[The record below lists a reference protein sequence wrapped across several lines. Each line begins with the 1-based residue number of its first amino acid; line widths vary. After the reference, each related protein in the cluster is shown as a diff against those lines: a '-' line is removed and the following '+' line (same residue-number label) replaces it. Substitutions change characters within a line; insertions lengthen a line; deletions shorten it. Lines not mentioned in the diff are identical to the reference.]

1 MEADEDIKDMPAAPL
16 HLLETAKPNEHL
28 PSPELGEQTNLFPY
42 SSPKRESSTPS
53 RTLKTK
59 NYSQQMASH
68 SSSSSSSQ
76 PSTSRSSTTTKD
88 SYQRRHPQTPSS
100 STATTTATKMPPPP
114 PSSSSKPPNQPIP
127 IAIQILAHSD
137 RHNHPYTADS
147 VRPRH
152 AFTLRLLP
160 RTRIREL
167 CLHAADWVRLHGAS
181 PLSAENKKKNN
192 NNQDEAGDDDSA
204 RATSLLPSFKARDRD
219 GHALDASETVADALM
234 AGETLYLIEKSS
246 STGDSET
253 SDSSN
258 GGGDEGK
265 TRRDRP
271 SSHSRSRSRSSK
283 RGRDDVLRGL
293 RAEAARRSRAA
304 DARTPSVASTSP
316 SRSRSRSTCGKKKRQ
331 KENRVG
337 AEPPPSTARKTPSQ
351 RALEIAMQHGRASL
365 LSLPSSSMPEPRG
378 RGRALVAGSST
389 SKLRRG
395 RLGSGG
401 GSDIVNTIEESPS
414 PPLPR
419 SVSASRGKRA
429 TTHETAAEDA
439 HGDGGTSSPQKQQ
452 EVDEAPP
459 QLFET
464 SIKDSTTS
472 KVSKEQEHSCPTA
485 PAKKQ
490 DDPSTSSAVAS
501 QQSQSQSLPSPALSP
516 SLLPQKSIDSQLVIP
531 DSQDPPTPAVHVQ
544 SKPTLSVN
552 RATRDDETA
561 SMARDLKLK
570 NASLSSELGGDK
582 QADLSQA
589 AASTSAHSS
598 SIDGAHDNPTQQPAS
613 PCDHSSINVSKM
625 WHKLETTSSLPVPK
639 LHQPEKSDASP
650 TRPSA
655 SAFQADLLAPRSKP
669 ARKPDPYEMITD
681 DESESPQPNSFLQS
695 SIRRLGSATNRAT
708 NRAPASSTARTPTPA
723 FTRNSLLIA
732 RRPTTATDEV
742 NATIPSTPLAAPSI
756 QTSTPIVHAA
766 PSSPPAPLPSS
777 PTDLVAAVLSRTRSQ
792 PKKKQYFVIE
802 ESDVEAGDDD
812 ENVLNEAQDRFS
824 SSRQPQSSQSGPEA
838 ALPLSAPPLRLELEE
853 DAFWPLRTVGKRA
866 PVLRGQ
872 SATQLCVEE
881 DDVKADINKLVEL
894 DKKNA
899 TAMIGSGESK
909 QDSVKKTEVPAPGS
923 SGTPLKRQLKHLS
936 QTTPRK
942 SPMVLAKSNVTVA
955 GGSQELKQDLRPENE
970 VSSFNPSVSPARR
983 QIKGAVKSASQATP
997 GKSPVLLVHGS
1008 SSSDEG
1014 VEEIGWVK
1022 SGQKHPPI
1030 LRQAASSS
1038 PSKNAAILHT
1048 TSQNASDEKGQ
1059 ESTRIA
1065 DQLMDDDAALE
1076 TLSDLPET
1084 DGIDLPVIDEPV
1096 VASLT
1101 SQRDE
1106 IPSRTKPSP
1115 PPEIPKTDPITATD
1129 LSETPPSAQASKRA
1143 HQQIFEKSAQT
1154 SEQKRKRQ
1162 PSDEPEPEDQR
1173 RRQKRLRRE
1182 ARDALKAERHRRL
1195 QAEEAQREAERARLE
1210 EERKRLAMEQAHKRA
1225 KALEMIVSS
1234 PLKAAEMGL
1243 VLSETS
1249 DSERD
1254 EASVEFGDGKDSPL
1268 NQQQETMGLNTG
1280 TSFEES
1286 DDNDSISSRGSDR
1299 RPSWRELSRRHFSAS
1314 PQSSAVGQVAGE
1326 GADAILPTRGLAKQQ
1341 TVIEDKSKDV
1351 GEVTKEQH
1359 HQQQQQQFQ
1368 HSQFIDWAFLEGPLR
1383 PSVYSPLEMH
1393 NRIHLRM
1400 MHASLRGMSRPAEEA
1415 GANYSVSPDTSQAN
1429 LANLDKM
1436 ASTMS
1441 KRRKKEKLAVPTL
1454 DGDDDESQSHN
1465 ASPRSVRSAA
1475 PSPKDMAATSAQ
1487 DPKGIVSNG
1496 QEQDRRST
1504 RKNQRRKKKDR
1515 ERKKQRLQKKPE
1527 SDSSKARRLAW
1538 SVMHNK
1544 MKK

>member
-28 PSPELGEQTNLFPY
+28 PSPELGEQTNLLPY
-42 SSPKRESSTPS
+42 SFPKRESSTPS
-53 RTLKTK
+53 RTPKT
-59 NYSQQMASH
+59 NYYSQKMASH

-88 SYQRRHPQTPSS
+88 TYQRRHPQTPSS
-100 STATTTATKMPPPP
+100 STTTTTTTKMPPPP

-192 NNQDEAGDDDSA
+192 NNNQDEAGDDDSA

-234 AGETLYLIEKSS
+234 AGETLFLIEKSS

-265 TRRDRP
+265 TRRDRL

-316 SRSRSRSTCGKKKRQ
+316 SRSRSRSTCSKKKRQ
-331 KENRVG
+331 KENRAG
-337 AEPPPSTARKTPSQ
+337 AEPPSSTARKTPSQ
-351 RALEIAMQHGRASL
+351 RALEIAMQHGRASS

-378 RGRALVAGSST
+378 RGRALVTGSST

-401 GSDIVNTIEESPS
+401 GADIVDTIEESPS

-419 SVSASRGKRA
+419 SVSASQGKRA
-429 TTHETAAEDA
+429 PTHETAAEDA
-439 HGDGGTSSPQKQQ
+439 HRDGDTSSPQKQQ
-452 EVDEAPP
+452 EGDETPLK
-459 QLFET
+459 LFET
-464 SIKDSTTS
+464 SIKDSPTS
-472 KVSKEQEHSCPTA
+472 KVSKEQERNCPTA
-485 PAKKQ
+485 LAKKQ
-490 DDPSTSSAVAS
+490 DDASTSSVVAS
-501 QQSQSQSLPSPALSP
+501 KQSQSHSLPSPALSP

-544 SKPTLSVN
+544 SKPALSVN

-561 SMARDLKLK
+561 SMARNLKLK

-589 AASTSAHSS
+589 AASTSTHSS
-598 SIDGAHDNPTQQPAS
+598 SIDGAHDKPAQQPAS
-613 PCDHSSINVSKM
+613 PRDHSSINVSKM

-655 SAFQADLLAPRSKP
+655 SVFQADLLAPRSKP
-669 ARKPDPYEMITD
+669 ARKLDPYEIITD

-695 SIRRLGSATNRAT
+695 SIRRLGSAT

-732 RRPTTATDEV
+732 RRPTTVTDEV
-742 NATIPSTPLAAPSI
+742 NATIPSTPLAAPSK
-756 QTSTPIVHAA
+756 QTSTPVVHAV
-766 PSSPPAPLPSS
+766 PSSPSAPLPSS

-824 SSRQPQSSQSGPEA
+824 SSRQPQSSQSGAEA
-838 ALPLSAPPLRLELEE
+838 ALPWSVPPLRLELEE

-899 TAMIGSGESK
+899 AAMMGSGKSK

-923 SGTPLKRQLKHLS
+923 SGTPVKRQLKHLS
-936 QTTPRK
+936 QTTPSK
-942 SPMVLAKSNVTVA
+942 SPMMLAKSNVTVA
-955 GGSQELKQDLRPENE
+955 GGSKELKQDLRLENE
-970 VSSFNPSVSPARR
+970 VSSFNPSVSPGRR
-983 QIKGAVKSASQATP
+983 QIKGAVTSASQATP

-1030 LRQAASSS
+1030 LRQAAASS

-1048 TSQNASDEKGQ
+1048 TSQNVSDEKGQ
-1059 ESTRIA
+1059 ESTKIA
-1065 DQLMDDDAALE
+1065 DQVIDNDAALDP
-1076 TLSDLPET
+1076 LSDLPET
-1084 DGIDLPVIDEPV
+1084 DAVDLPVIDEPV
-1096 VASLT
+1096 VAGLT
-1101 SQRDE
+1101 SQQDE
-1106 IPSRTKPSP
+1106 ITSRTKPPP

-1129 LSETPPSAQASKRA
+1129 LNETPPSAQASKRA
-1143 HQQIFEKSAQT
+1143 HQQNFEKSAQT

-1254 EASVEFGDGKDSPL
+1254 EASDEFGDGKDSPL
-1268 NQQQETMGLNTG
+1268 NQRQETLGLNTG

-1314 PQSSAVGQVAGE
+1314 PQSSAFGQVAGE
-1326 GADAILPTRGLAKQQ
+1326 GADAILPNRGPAKQQ
-1341 TVIEDKSKDV
+1341 NVIEDKSKDM

-1359 HQQQQQQFQ
+1359 QQQQQQQFQ

-1383 PSVYSPLEMH
+1383 PSAYSPLEMH

-1415 GANYSVSPDTSQAN
+1415 GANYSVPPDTSQ
-1429 LANLDKM
+1429 ANLDKM
-1436 ASTMS
+1436 ASTKS

-1496 QEQDRRST
+1496 QGQDRRTT